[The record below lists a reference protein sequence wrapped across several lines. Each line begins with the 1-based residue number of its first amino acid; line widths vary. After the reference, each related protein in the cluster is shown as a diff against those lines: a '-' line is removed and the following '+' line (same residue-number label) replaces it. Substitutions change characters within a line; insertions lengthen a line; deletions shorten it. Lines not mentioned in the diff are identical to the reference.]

1 MALKPVKLDDKFDLS
16 KSHAFMTGTQAIVR
30 LTLMQAARDKAAGL
44 NTAGYVTG
52 YRGSPVGGLDQQFL
66 KSAKYTTPYNVKF
79 EPGINEDLA
88 ATAIWGAQQAEMRGE
103 GRYDGVFSIWYG
115 KGPGVDRTGDVFRHA
130 NAAGSS
136 KHGGVL
142 ALMGDDHGAESSTV
156 PHQSEFAM
164 MDAMIPVLHP
174 AGVQEILDYGIYGLA
189 MSRYSGCWVG
199 LKCVHDNIESAGIVD
214 GSVDRVKIN
223 LPKDFDI
230 PEDGLNIRPSDDRF
244 EQERRLHT
252 HKRFAAVAFARAN
265 RLDRIIMSGGKA
277 PKIGIVST
285 GKSYL
290 DVRQALDDLGIDEL
304 ASSRLGLRLLKIA
317 MVWPLDPVIV
327 HEFAKGLD
335 LVLVV
340 EEKRSLIETQ
350 MREELCND
358 VKAPMVIGKRDEAGK
373 PLFPAYG
380 TLEPNQI
387 AIAIAERLLKKRK
400 SKPVEEK
407 LGMIKA
413 SMGNASNS
421 PNLAERIP
429 YFCSGCP
436 HNSST
441 VLPDAARGY
450 AGIGCH
456 WMVQYIPE
464 RNTEGATHMGGEGA
478 NWVGEAN
485 FSTRKHVFQNL
496 GDGTYNHSGLMAIRA
511 ACASGVSMTYK
522 ILFNDAV
529 AMTGGQAHEGG
540 LLVPQIANQ
549 VRAEGVERIAIVTDE
564 PDKYPSNAGF
574 PEHVT
579 IHHRSELQTVQKE
592 MMEIEGVSTIIYDQ
606 TCAAE
611 KRRRRKRGTFPD
623 PNRRVFINELVCEG
637 CGDCGV
643 QSNCVAIAPKETEF
657 GRKRQIDQSACNKDF
672 SCLKGFCPS
681 FVTIEGGEL
690 VKGVSSKVDADAT
703 PFPVLPAPQLVALDR
718 PWAMMIT
725 GIGGTGVVTIGHLI
739 GMAANL
745 DGRGVAMID
754 MAGLSQKNGAVVTH
768 LKLAKSQEDIA
779 SIRIAAGGADVLLGC
794 DIVTS
799 ASERILSGASRER
812 TSAIVN
818 SYEVMPAQFTRDA
831 DFILPGS
838 QMQVQI
844 EARTKR
850 HAAEFV
856 DATRIA
862 TALMGDSIAS
872 NLFTLGYAWQKG
884 LVPVSEEAI
893 NRAIELNGVAIKM
906 NQQAFLWGRRA
917 AHDLSAVEAVISAGQ
932 KLEAPRAKTL
942 DDEINRRVEFLTA
955 YQNAAYASRYRDLVD
970 KVRTREA
977 SVAKGSEKLGH
988 AVARYLFKLMA
999 YKDEY
1004 EVARLYSDGTFARS
1018 VASRFKGQYEIRH
1031 HLAPPL
1037 FSRRDPETGHLLK
1050 REYGPWMMQAFSLLA
1065 KFKGLRGTAFDP
1077 FGRSEERRTERQL
1090 IVDYC
1095 TTVETLL
1102 AGLKPANLELAAD
1115 IASVPEHIRG
1125 YGHVKDRQL
1134 AEARTRQAGLLDAF
1148 KAGKTR
1154 APVFLAAE

>member
-1 MALKPVKLDDKFDLS
+1 MALRPVKLDDKFDLT

-30 LTLMQAARDKAAGL
+30 LTLMQHARDKAAGL

-52 YRGSPVGGLDQQFL
+52 YRGSPVGGLDQQFM
-66 KSAKYTTPYNVKF
+66 KSVKHTQAANVLF
-79 EPGINEDLA
+79 QPAINEDMA

-103 GRYDGVFSIWYG
+103 GAYDGVFAVWYG

-130 NAAGSS
+130 NAAGTS
-136 KHGGVL
+136 KNGGVL

-174 AGVQEILDYGIYGLA
+174 AGLQEILDYGIYGIA
-189 MSRYSGCWVG
+189 MSRYAGSWVG
-199 LKCVHDNIESAGIVD
+199 LKCVHDNIESAGIAD
-214 GSVDRVKIN
+214 GSVDRVKIVY
-223 LPKDFDI
+223 PQDFVM
-230 PEDGLNIRPSDDRF
+230 PEGGLNIRPSDDRF

-265 RLDRIIMSGGKA
+265 KLDKIILSGGKA
-277 PKIGIVST
+277 PKFGIVST

-290 DVRQALDDLGIDEL
+290 DVRQALDELGIDEL
-304 ASSRLGLRLLKIA
+304 ASSKLGIRLLKVA
-317 MVWPLDPVIV
+317 MVWPLDPNIV
-327 HEFAKGLD
+327 HEFSNGLD
-335 LVLVV
+335 LVIVV
-340 EEKRSLIETQ
+340 EEKRSLIESQ
-350 MREELCND
+350 MREQLCND
-358 VKAPMVIGKRDEAGK
+358 AKAPIVIGKKDEADK

-387 AIAIAERLLKKRK
+387 AVAIADRVLKKRK
-400 SKPVEEK
+400 SKQVEEK
-407 LGMIKA
+407 LELIKA
-413 SMGNASNS
+413 SMGNVSNS

-441 VLPDAARGY
+441 VLPADARGY

-478 NWVGEAN
+478 NWVGEAP
-485 FSTRKHVFQNL
+485 FSKRKHVFQNL
-496 GDGTYNHSGLMAIRA
+496 GDGTYNHSGIMAIRA
-511 ACASGVSMTYK
+511 AAASGVNITYK
-522 ILFNDAV
+522 ILYNDAV

-540 LLVPQIANQ
+540 LSVPQIASQ
-549 VRAEGVERIAIVTDE
+549 VRAEGVDRIAIVSDE

-574 PEHVT
+574 PQHVT
-579 IHHRSELQTVQKE
+579 FHHRSELQAVQRE
-592 MMEIEGVSTIIYDQ
+592 IMNIEGISVIIYDQ

-690 VKGVSSKVDADAT
+690 IKGMVSNVNAHST
-703 PFPVLPAPQLVALDR
+703 PFPVLPAPQQVPLDK

-739 GMAANL
+739 GMAATL
-745 DGRGVAMID
+745 DGKGVAMID

-768 LKLAKSQEDIA
+768 LKLAATQDEIA
-779 SIRIAAGGADVLLGC
+779 SIRIEAGGADVLLGC

-812 TSAIVN
+812 THAVVN

-831 DFILPGS
+831 DFKLPG
-838 QMQVQI
+838 QALQVQI
-844 EARTKR
+844 EARTMNGQ
-850 HAAEFV
+850 AEFI

-872 NLFTLGYAWQKG
+872 NLFTLGYTWQKG

-893 NRAIELNGVAIKM
+893 TRAIELNGVAIAM

-917 AHDLSAVEAVISAGQ
+917 AHDLNAVEAILSAGNKQ
-932 KLEAPRAKTL
+932 PAAQRRTL

-955 YQNAAYASRYRDLVD
+955 YQNADYAAQYRRLVD
-970 KVRTREA
+970 ETRSKEA
-977 SVAKGSEKLGH
+977 AAVKNSEKLTR
-988 AVARYLFKLMA
+988 AVMRYLFKLMA

-1004 EVARLYSDGTFARS
+1004 EVARLFSDGSFARS
-1018 VASRFKGQYEIRH
+1018 VASKFKGSYQIRH

-1037 FSRRDPETGHLLK
+1037 FARRDPETGHLQK
-1050 REYGPWMMQAFSLLA
+1050 REFGPWIGQVMSLLA
-1065 KFKGLRGTAFDP
+1065 PLKFLRGTAFDP
-1077 FGRSEERRTERQL
+1077 FGRTQERRMERQL
-1090 IVDYC
+1090 IKDYMA
-1095 TTVETLL
+1095 TVSSLLETLS
-1102 AGLKPANLELAAD
+1102 AANLDLAVE
-1115 IASVPEHIRG
+1115 IAEVPEHIRG
-1125 YGHVKDRQL
+1125 FGHVKERYL
-1134 AEARTRQAGLLDAF
+1134 KEAKSREATLISAYA
-1148 KAGKTR
+1148 AGKSR
-1154 APVFLAAE
+1154 APVFIAAE